1 MKKLLRLS
9 ALILALVLAITS
21 LASCGKTEPG
31 RGKNRDSKSEISIIV
46 GDTKVEPHS
55 ELRYV
60 QSYDKQNNQGI
71 SADGIGMFQ
80 SPSEYLQKN
89 EDKIPAVNSK
99 EISIDLTSRGKLTKV
114 EIYSRTD
121 VLAISLYNL
130 KQTITLGETDIF
142 ADAEKAFAA
151 LPRERTYYVAL
162 YVDYAGDL
170 IKTDKGDFREGSGY
184 TYYFKIVI

>member
-21 LASCGKTEPG
+21 LVACGKTEPG
-31 RGKNRDSKSEISIIV
+31 RGKNRDPESEISIIV
-46 GDTKVEPHS
+46 GDTKVKPHS

-80 SPSEYLQKN
+80 SPSEYLQEN

-99 EISIDLTSRGKLTKV
+99 KISIDLSSKGKLTKV

-121 VLAISLYNL
+121 ILAVSLYDL
-130 KQTITLGETDIF
+130 KKTITLGETDIF
-142 ADAEKAFAA
+142 ADAEEAFGA
-151 LPRERTYYVAL
+151 LSAEGTYYVAL
-162 YVDYAGDL
+162 YVDYDGET
-170 IKTDKGDFREGSGY
+170 IETDKGTFKEGSGY
-184 TYYFKIVI
+184 TYYFKITL

>member
-1 MKKLLRLS
+1 MKKLCSLS
-9 ALILALVLAITS
+9 ALILAFALITTS

-31 RGKNRDSKSEISIIV
+31 RGKNRDPKSEISIIV

-80 SPSEYLQKN
+80 STSEYLQEN
-89 EDKIPAVNSK
+89 EDKIPSVNSPK
-99 EISIDLTSRGKLTKV
+99 ISIDLSSRGKLTKV

-121 VLAISLYNL
+121 ILAVSLYDL
-130 KQTITLGETDIF
+130 KKTITLGETDIF
-142 ADAEKAFAA
+142 TDAEEAFGS
-151 LPRERTYYVAL
+151 LSVEETYYVAL
-162 YVDYAGDL
+162 YVDYDGET
-170 IKTDKGDFREGSGY
+170 IETDKGTFKEGSGY
-184 TYYFKIVI
+184 TYYFKITL